1 MRDYFV
7 KAMGLVAVLA
17 LCIASLP
24 SLGLA
29 AGGTPAVKQKVE
41 LLFVQN
47 SRGVVIDKDKG
58 TLTLK
63 GVSPTTLWFSDRP
76 VRMAGHYNMKEYLA
90 TWEEGKDNFTA
101 DPPNATL
108 SVFEQ
113 GQDELLDVVVKL
125 QNPRL
130 QGDDLI
136 YDITLIDKEGPL
148 PKKGGPA
155 SLFIDIFGVWRRA
168 ARRTVWIGA
177 AATTAAVATTATA
190 AEASAA
196 AAAAAQPTKVTV
208 QQTVT
213 PPPAPAAAAPAP
225 AAAAPTATN
234 TQAAIV
240 AKLKELKSLQKQGLI
255 TEAQYQAESQKLLN
269 QLTE

>member
-1 MRDYFV
+1 MRTYFV
-7 KAMGLVAVLA
+7 RATVWMAVLFLGMA
-17 LCIASLP
+17 ALP
-24 SLGLA
+24 SISLA
-29 AGGTPAVKQKVE
+29 ASGTPAVKQKVE

-47 SRGVVIDKDKG
+47 SRGVVMDKDKG

-76 VRMAGHYNMKEYLA
+76 VRMAGHFNMKEYLA
-90 TWEEGKDNFTA
+90 TWGEGAESFRT

-113 GQDELLDVVVKL
+113 GQDDLLDVVVKL

-155 SLFIDIFGVWRRA
+155 ALFIDIFGIWRRT
-168 ARRTVWIGA
+168 ARRAVWIGA
-177 AATTAAVATTATA
+177 AATTAAVATTA
-190 AEASAA
+190 ASAA
-196 AAAAAQPTKVTV
+196 AVAASHPTTV
-208 QQTVT
+208 VVKETPPP
-213 PPPAPAAAAPAP
+213 PPPAPAAAAPA
-225 AAAAPTATN
+225 ATN
-234 TQAAIV
+234 TQAAAM
-240 AKLKELKSLQKQGLI
+240 AKLKELKSMQKQGLI

-269 QLTE
+269 QLVE

>member
-1 MRDYFV
+1 MKTYFV
-7 KAMGLVAVLA
+7 KTMGLMAVLA
-17 LCIASLP
+17 LCVATLP
-24 SLGLA
+24 GLGLA
-29 AGGTPAVKQKVE
+29 AGGTPAIKQKVE

-47 SRGVVIDKDKG
+47 SRGVAIDTDKG

-76 VRMAGHYNMKEYLA
+76 VRMAGHFNMKEYLA
-90 TWEEGKDNFTA
+90 TWEEGKDSFSA

-130 QGDDLI
+130 QGDDLT

-177 AATTAAVATTATA
+177 AATTAAVATT
-190 AEASAA
+190 EASAA
-196 AAAAAQPTKVTV
+196 AAAAAKPTTV
-208 QQTVT
+208 VVKET
-213 PPPAPAAAAPAP
+213 PPPAPATAAPA
-225 AAAAPTATN
+225 ATN
-234 TQAAIV
+234 TQAALLS
-240 AKLKELKSLQKQGLI
+240 KLKELKSLQKQGLI
-255 TEAQYQAESQKLLN
+255 TEAQYQAESQKILN
-269 QLTE
+269 QLVE

>member
-1 MRDYFV
+1 MKANFV
-7 KAMGLVAVLA
+7 KAMSLMVVLAVCMAVL
-17 LCIASLP
+17 P
-24 SLGLA
+24 GVGLA
-29 AGGTPAVKQKVE
+29 ASGSPAVKQKVE

-58 TLTLK
+58 ILTLK

-76 VRMAGHYNMKEYLA
+76 VRMAGHFNMKEYLA
-90 TWEEGKDNFTA
+90 TWGEGAESFRT

-113 GQDELLDVVVKL
+113 GQDDPLDVVVKL

-136 YDITLIDKEGPL
+136 YDITLIEGQL

-155 SLFIDIFGVWRRA
+155 SLFIDIFGIWRRT
-168 ARRTVWIGA
+168 ARRAVWIGA
-177 AATTAAVATTATA
+177 AATTAAVATTAA
-190 AEASAA
+190 SASAA
-196 AAAAAQPTKVTV
+196 AASHPTTV
-208 QQTVT
+208 VVKETPPP
-213 PPPAPAAAAPAP
+213 PPPAPAAAAPAATNSQ
-225 AAAAPTATN
+225 AAA
-234 TQAAIV
+234 V

-255 TEAQYQAESQKLLN
+255 TEGQYQIESQKLLN
-269 QLTE
+269 QLVE